1 MMVHVATIGYARE
14 PDFEVQAPGT
24 PTTEETMAWAM
35 LHRPVF
41 HAACKEEGIDMRAAQ
56 RIVGAFQKKQ
66 GARKRRDNLEGPKRE
81 AKL

>member
-1 MMVHVATIGYARE
+1 MIGYARE

-24 PTTEETMAWAM
+24 PTTEERMAWAM

-41 HAACKEEGIDMRAAQ
+41 HAACKGEGIDMGAAQ
-56 RIVGAFQKKQ
+56 RIVDAFLKKQ
-66 GARKRRDNLEGPKRE
+66 GARKQRDNLEGRKRE